1 MEIEKENKGNTET
14 SMVNTEK
21 SSRVFKHFETMSF
34 MPTQKAVYWVL
45 RWWRGV
51 NKQVTGINVKIL
63 SWEQILFS

>member
-1 MEIEKENKGNTET
+1 MEIEKENKGNTEI

-45 RWWRGV
+45 R
-51 NKQVTGINVKIL
+51 
-63 SWEQILFS
+63 